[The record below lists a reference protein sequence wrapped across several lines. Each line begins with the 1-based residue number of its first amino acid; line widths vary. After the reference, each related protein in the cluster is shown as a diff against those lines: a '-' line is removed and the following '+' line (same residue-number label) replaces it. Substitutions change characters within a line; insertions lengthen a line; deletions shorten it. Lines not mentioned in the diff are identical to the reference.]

1 MDVQAFSDGVVMSRR
16 RSQLSWAGSV
26 LVVSV
31 VSVGAAAA
39 AQAFVSVATHGLA
52 RPGLVVATTAAF
64 ALLQAQPVVTLQR
77 GDRTSTVQLT
87 EAAFVAAVLTLT
99 APVVVVIVMV
109 GTGVGELLRNRPPAP
124 LKWLFTV
131 CLQCTAAAAAVEVVA
146 AQSAG
151 PLTQHL
157 ARGAVA
163 GVVFGVLCAAGTR
176 AAIGVDERQA
186 GWPVER
192 QELFLLAVA
201 LGSTA
206 AGVVAALAV
215 ASPAARPYLVVAVAM
230 LVGLG
235 RHGHRQAADATRLR
249 DFLDVT
255 DRLARAADADVPA
268 IVATCGRR
276 LARRPVLVTDAAV
289 DGAINIAVHAR
300 DEDAHPAMW
309 LSVEPDPESPL
320 SRQDLDAL
328 HALATITGEH
338 LARLR
343 LTAELERRALTDPL
357 TGLANRAAFSATLIS
372 MLEDDS
378 ADPLALV
385 LIDLDGFKAVNDTQ
399 GHDAGDELLVEIAS
413 LLRRIVPATGLVAR
427 LGGDEFAVI
436 THWSDGAQL
445 AQRIETNVAAL
456 RPGLIGASVGV
467 ARSRVDGDD
476 VAALVHAADQ
486 AMYRRKAQRKATR
499 PHRALRPS
507 G

>member
-1 MDVQAFSDGVVMSRR
+1 MSRR
-16 RSQLSWAGSV
+16 RSQLGWAGAV
-26 LVVSV
+26 LVASV
-31 VSVGAAAA
+31 VSVGAAAV
-39 AQAFVSVATHGLA
+39 AQAFVTVALHGLA

-77 GDRTSTVQLT
+77 GDQTLTVQLT
-87 EAAFVAAVLTLT
+87 EAAFVAAVLTLSG
-99 APVVVVIVMV
+99 PVVVVVVMV
-109 GTGVGELLRNRPPAP
+109 GTAAGELLRNRPLAP

-131 CLQCTAAAAAVEVVA
+131 CLQCIGAAAAVRVVA
-146 AQSAG
+146 PQWAG
-151 PLTQHL
+151 PIPQHL
-157 ARGAVA
+157 VLGAAA

-176 AAIGVDERQA
+176 VSIGLSERQS
-186 GWPVER
+186 GWEVER

-215 ASPAARPYLVVAVAM
+215 ATPAARPYLVVAVAM

-235 RHGHRQAADATRLR
+235 RHCHGQAADATRLR

-255 DRLARAADADVPA
+255 DRLARASDAEVPA

-276 LARRPVLVTDAAV
+276 LARRPVLVTEAAV
-289 DGAINIAVHAR
+289 DGAINIAVQPR
-300 DEDAHPAMW
+300 DEGAAIAMW

-320 SRQDLDAL
+320 SRRDLDAL
-328 HALATITGEH
+328 RALATITAEH
-338 LARLR
+338 LDRLR

-357 TGLANRAAFSATLIS
+357 TGLANRAAFSAALSS
-372 MLEDDS
+372 MIERDAPD
-378 ADPLALV
+378 ALAVV
-385 LIDLDGFKAVNDTQ
+385 LIDLDGFKTVNDTQ

-413 LLRRIVPATGLVAR
+413 LLSHMAPPGGVVAR

-436 THWSDGAQL
+436 TRWNDAAQL
-445 AQRIETNVAAL
+445 AQRIESGVAAL

-467 ARSRVDGDD
+467 ARSQEDGSD
-476 VAALVHAADQ
+476 VASLVHAADQ
-486 AMYRRKAQRKATR
+486 AMYRRKAHRKAAR
-499 PHRALRPS
+499 PRRAFHPN